1 MRIDHFIFEGDR
13 HKGDYV
19 MTIRSLAG
27 AGMVALASAFV
38 CGWTA
43 SPAMAKGAPPASST
57 QSNASTTNLSYPL
70 SLRGNATDL
79 FYDSGANCNFCSPDN
94 YGSCECVFFS
104 SGSQTFWQ
112 WNTNPY
118 TVIGYQIEVDYYLD
132 TGIDNGTEGFCS
144 PATGGISVDG
154 TFSPN
159 GVYAETTG
167 MLCDVVDGS
176 TYTGTY
182 LIEGGTGILAS
193 ASGSGALSFGLVDN
207 SFDDSGVTKADPA
220 PVDGQLQMTGNIS
233 LSTAVSSCTGTGTK
247 SNC

>member
-1 MRIDHFIFEGDR
+1 
-13 HKGDYV
+13 
-19 MTIRSLAG
+19 MTIRSWAG
-27 AGMVALASAFV
+27 AGMVALASALV

-43 SPAMAKGAPPASST
+43 GPAMAKAAPPASST
-57 QSNASTTNLSYPL
+57 QTNASSTNLSYPL
-70 SLRGNATDL
+70 SLRGNATGL
-79 FYDSGANCNFCSPDN
+79 QYNSGANCHFCSPDN
-94 YGSCECVFFS
+94 YGSCECVSFVN
-104 SGSQTFWQ
+104 GSQTFWQ

-118 TVIGYQIEVDYYLD
+118 TAIGYQIEIDYYLD
-132 TGIDNGTEGFCS
+132 TGIDNGTEGLCS
-144 PATGGISVDG
+144 PATGGISIAG

-182 LIEGGTGILAS
+182 LIEGETGIYAS
-193 ASGSGALSFGLVDN
+193 ASGSGALSFGLVDD
-207 SFDDSGVTKADPA
+207 SFDDSGVTKTVSP